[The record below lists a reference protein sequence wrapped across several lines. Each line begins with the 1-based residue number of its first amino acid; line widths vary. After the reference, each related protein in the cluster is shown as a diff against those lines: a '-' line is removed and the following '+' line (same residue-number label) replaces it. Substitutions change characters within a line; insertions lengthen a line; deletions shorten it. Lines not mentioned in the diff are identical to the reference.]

1 MRPYTRCVAACSR
14 QGRSRLTNE
23 IVALKDIHLD
33 AEEGT
38 PSTAIREISL
48 MKELRHTN
56 VVRLHD
62 VIHTESKLM
71 LVFEF
76 MEQDLKRYMDMHGNR
91 GALDPVTVRSFM
103 FQLLK
108 GTAFCHENRVLHR
121 DLKPQNLLI
130 DKEGNLKLADFG
142 LARAFGIP
150 LRTYTHE
157 VVTLWYR
164 APEVLLGSRH
174 YNTAIDIWSVGCI
187 FAEMAMRTPLFPGDS
202 EIDEIFRIF
211 RTLGTPNDETWPGV
225 QSLPDYKTTFPQW
238 SGVPLKQAVP
248 SLDDN
253 GIDLLRLMLIYDPA
267 ARISGTWSSL
277 TQPNVRCT
285 IHTFRV

>member
-1 MRPYTRCVAACSR
+1 MRGIY
-14 QGRSRLTNE
+14 
-23 IVALKDIHLD
+23 
-33 AEEGT
+33 
-38 PSTAIREISL
+38 
-48 MKELRHTN
+48 
-56 VVRLHD
+56 
-62 VIHTESKLM
+62 
-71 LVFEF
+71 
-76 MEQDLKRYMDMHGNR
+76 
-91 GALDPVTVRSFM
+91 
-103 FQLLK
+103 
-108 GTAFCHENRVLHR
+108 FCHAHRILHR

-174 YNTAIDIWSVGCI
+174 YNTAIDMWSVGCI

-225 QSLPDYKTTFPQW
+225 KSLPDYKTSFPQW
-238 SGVPLKQAVP
+238 SGVPLKKAVP
-248 SLDDN
+248 ALDDN
-253 GIDLLRLMLIYDPA
+253 GLDLLRQMLVYDPA
-267 ARISGTWSSL
+267 SRISGTLTPSTD
-277 TQPNVRCT
+277 TQPSAPCST
-285 IHTFRV
+285 PTFPQ

>member
-1 MRPYTRCVAACSR
+1 
-14 QGRSRLTNE
+14 
-23 IVALKDIHLD
+23 
-33 AEEGT
+33 
-38 PSTAIREISL
+38 
-48 MKELRHTN
+48 
-56 VVRLHD
+56 
-62 VIHTESKLM
+62 
-71 LVFEF
+71 
-76 MEQDLKRYMDMHGNR
+76 
-91 GALDPVTVRSFM
+91 
-103 FQLLK
+103 
-108 GTAFCHENRVLHR
+108 
-121 DLKPQNLLI
+121 
-130 DKEGNLKLADFG
+130 
-142 LARAFGIP
+142 
-150 LRTYTHE
+150 
-157 VVTLWYR
+157 
-164 APEVLLGSRH
+164 
-174 YNTAIDIWSVGCI
+174 
-187 FAEMAMRTPLFPGDS
+187 MRTPLFPGDS